1 MARTTSRFAVVLAL
15 TVAVGGCATTGTYRS
30 AQRAEQAEDYDRA
43 VADYTAASKKHPN
56 DRTTQLA
63 LQRAKLRASQE
74 HLTRAR
80 RLEATGKL
88 DEALVE
94 YELAAELNAGNGDID
109 AALRNLRMQLRNRVA
124 VSREGKT
131 QLEALIDQ
139 SQKLAPAGFELPP
152 EVRLPASLVFRDAS
166 VRDIY
171 TV

>member
-1 MARTTSRFAVVLAL
+1 MVHTSRFVAVLAL
-15 TVAVGGCATTGTYRS
+15 TIAASGCATTGTYRS

-43 VADYTAASKKHPN
+43 VAEYTVANKKHPN

-63 LQRAKLRASQE
+63 LQRVKLRASQE

-94 YELAAELNAGNGDID
+94 YELAAELNPGNGDID
-109 AALRNLRMQLRNRVA
+109 DALRNLRLQLRNRVA

-131 QLEALIDQ
+131 QLQAEIAQRVVDV
-139 SQKLAPAGFELPP
+139 AVAR
-152 EVRLPASLVFRDAS
+152 V
-166 VRDIY
+166 
-171 TV
+171 